1 MGRTVP
7 SFRIVITQ
15 EKKEWKPFRNA
26 LDKSDRKKFDEMFD
40 IPRLYTSACSYAVQ
54 PVRLYPIL
62 MSILL
67 HHFKELTECINEVER
82 IEAKVNSDGSSR
94 SSRSTQGRLMN
105 EVKEKDE
112 EIPTTLDGFLMKNN

>member
-1 MGRTVP
+1 M
-7 SFRIVITQ
+7 
-15 EKKEWKPFRNA
+15 EKEDRKLFRNA
-26 LDKSDRKKFDEMFD
+26 LDKKDRKKFDEMFD
-40 IPRLYTSACSYAVQ
+40 IPRLYTSACSYSVQ

-82 IEAKVNSDGSSR
+82 IEAKVNSDGSSS

>member
-1 MGRTVP
+1 MGRTIP
-7 SFRIVITQ
+7 SFRIALAM
-15 EKKEWKPFRNA
+15 EKEDWKPFRNA

-67 HHFKELTECINEVER
+67 HHFKELTECIKEVER
-82 IEAKVNSDGSSR
+82 IEG
-94 SSRSTQGRLMN
+94 
-105 EVKEKDE
+105 EVVF
-112 EIPTTLDGFLMKNN
+112 TTANKY

>member
-82 IEAKVNSDGSSR
+82 IEAKVKSDGSSR